1 MRTLMVIGHPGH
13 EIAAYHFAYLYQP
26 LIYCLTDGSSGN
38 GTPRHHQCHWK
49 LLDDGL
55 KGYINIDSV
64 FKEADIYDSI
74 LNRNFNFWEYI
85 ISSLK
90 EMINNVQPEI
100 IAFDAYEGYS
110 PIHDLLH
117 VCIFRA
123 SQFFCAEHTQTQ
135 LLEIKLT
142 DNHYSSSRNI
152 YIKNRTKT
160 IHGCDQSIFQKNK
173 YAVFLSKYIAEIPC
187 DKGLLE
193 KLSQLS
199 EEYIVTSHTHS
210 LNEFMF
216 SLTPFYESHAK
227 TRAKQGKYKEA
238 IEFKKHIMPL
248 LKQIIED

>member
-1 MRTLMVIGHPGH
+1 MIIGHPGH

-38 GTPRHHQCHWK
+38 GTSRHQQCHCK

-55 KGYINIDSV
+55 QGYINIDSV
-64 FKEADIYDSI
+64 IKESDIYNSI
-74 LNRNFNFWEYI
+74 LNKDFEFWEYI

-90 EMINNVQPEI
+90 HMINDVQPEI

-117 VCIFRA
+117 TCIFRA
-123 SQFFCAEHTQTQ
+123 SQFFCTEHKQTQ

-152 YIKNRTKT
+152 YIKNGIEI
-160 IHGCDQSIFQKNK
+160 IHGCNQSIFKKNK
-173 YAVFLSKYIAEIPC
+173 YAVFLSKYITEIPC
-187 DKGLLE
+187 DKRLIKE
-193 KLSQLS
+193 LSQLS

-216 SLTPFYESHAK
+216 SSIPFYESYAKAK
-227 TRAKQGKYKEA
+227 TKQGKYQEA
-238 IEFKKHIMPL
+238 IEFEKHIMPL